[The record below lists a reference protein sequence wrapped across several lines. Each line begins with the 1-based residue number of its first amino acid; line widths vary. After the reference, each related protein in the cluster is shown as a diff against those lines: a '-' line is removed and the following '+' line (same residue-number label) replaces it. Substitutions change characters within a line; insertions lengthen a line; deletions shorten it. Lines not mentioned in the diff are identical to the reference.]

1 MFQSLFVYLSMQLF
15 ITSYT
20 KKADTVTIENAEI
33 LSQVRKVLRARI
45 GDTIRVQ
52 SHIYEAPMTRYE
64 VRIDQW
70 DDKEIIGTILS
81 DQLHELT
88 SKHIWMIV
96 SMPNKWEKAE
106 LIVQKLSEIG
116 IDKIIFWPSERSIIK
131 ERNGKKEERLQK
143 IIKEAVEQSRWRKLP
158 ELQFTTDI
166 SEHIENAE
174 MIVFDKREQESPQGD
189 SIQSNKDMVWII
201 WPEGGFTAKDYQQ
214 FEAGHPQ
221 IIGLG
226 ETVLRME
233 TAAIV
238 GARLL
243 KNNDKW

>member
-1 MFQSLFVYLSMQLF
+1 MQLF
-15 ITSYT
+15 ITPY
-20 KKADTVTIENAEI
+20 KKKSDTVIIENAEI
-33 LSQVRKVLRARI
+33 LSQVRKVLRAKI
-45 GDTIRVQ
+45 GDTIRIQ
-52 SHIYEAPMTRYE
+52 SPVYEATMTRYE

-81 DQLHELT
+81 EHLHELT
-88 SKHIWMIV
+88 PKYTWMII

-116 IDKIIFWPSERSIIK
+116 IDKIIFWPSERSVIK

-158 ELQFTTDI
+158 EIQFTTDI
-166 SEHIENAE
+166 QTYIGNAE
-174 MIVFDKREQESPQGD
+174 VIVFDKHEQEWAQGNIVKSD
-189 SIQSNKDMVWII
+189 KDIVWII

-214 FEAGHPQ
+214 FEAAHPQ

-243 KNNDKW
+243 KNQ

>member
-1 MFQSLFVYLSMQLF
+1 MQLF
-15 ITSYT
+15 VTDY
-20 KKADTVTIENAEI
+20 KKKGSTMTIDHPEI
-33 LSQVRKVLRARI
+33 LSQVRKVLRAKI
-45 GDTIRVQ
+45 GDTIWVQ
-52 SHIYEAPMTRYE
+52 SPIYEATTKRYE
-64 VRIDQW
+64 VRMDQW
-70 DDKEIIGTILS
+70 NDKEITWTIFS
-81 DQLHELT
+81 EQLHELP
-88 SKHIWMIV
+88 SKHLWMIV
-96 SMPNKWEKAE
+96 AMPNKWDKAE
-106 LIVQKLSEIG
+106 FIVQKLSEIG
-116 IDKIIFWPSERSIIK
+116 IDKIIFWPSERSVIK
-131 ERNGKKEERLQK
+131 EWNEKKVERLKK
-143 IIKEAVEQSRWRKLP
+143 IIKEAVEQSRGRKLP

-226 ETVLRME
+226 ETVMRME

>member
-1 MFQSLFVYLSMQLF
+1 MQLF
-15 ITSYT
+15 VTDY
-20 KKADTVTIENAEI
+20 KKKGSTMTIDHPEI
-33 LSQVRKVLRARI
+33 LSQVRKVLRAKI
-45 GDTIRVQ
+45 GDTIWVQ
-52 SHIYEAPMTRYE
+52 SPIYEATTKRYE
-64 VRIDQW
+64 VRMDQW
-70 DDKEIIGTILS
+70 NDKEITWTIFS
-81 DQLHELT
+81 EQLHELP
-88 SKHIWMIV
+88 SKHLWMIV
-96 SMPNKWEKAE
+96 AMPNKWDKAE
-106 LIVQKLSEIG
+106 FIVQKLSEIG